1 MSEEAQ
7 STLRALARAFCER
20 LRAEWG
26 DNLVSVVLYGSVAR
40 GGCDK
45 NSDIDLL
52 IVAEDLPR
60 RPRDLRYQMLIPV
73 EDALQGEIA
82 ALRKKGYHA
91 HLSAVIKRRDEAT
104 YHSPLYLDMTE
115 DAILLYD
122 KDGFFA
128 GVLEEMRAR
137 MRALG
142 SRRVW
147 LEGGWY
153 WDLKP
158 DYRYGEVFEI

>member
-7 STLRALARAFCER
+7 ATLRALAQAFCER

-40 GGCDK
+40 SDCEK

-60 RPRDLRYQMLIPV
+60 RPRDLRYQMLIPM
-73 EDALQGEIA
+73 EDALHDEIA
-82 ALRKKGYHA
+82 ALREQGYNA
-91 HLSAVIKRRDEAT
+91 HISAVIKRRDEAT
-104 YHSPLYLDMTE
+104 HHSPLYLDMTE
-115 DAILLYD
+115 DAVLLYD

-128 GVLEEMRAR
+128 GVLEEMRA
-137 MRALG
+137 LG

-147 LEGGWY
+147 LKGGWY

-158 DYRYGEVFEI
+158 DYQYGEVFEI